1 MKQTKATL
9 LRSLSSLINQGEDLE
24 RDYIELQQEVMINL
38 TLSESIRAKIQ
49 SILKELKDL
58 PDEPEVA
65 IQD

>member
-1 MKQTKATL
+1 MTTKENL
-9 LRSLSSLINQGEDLE
+9 LRSLSSFINQGESLE
-24 RDYIELQQEVMINL
+24 KDYIELQQEIMINL
-38 TLSESIRAKIQ
+38 TLSESIRVKIQ

>member
-9 LRSLSSLINQGEDLE
+9 LRSLSSFINQGEELE

-38 TLSESIRAKIQ
+38 TLSESVRVKIQ

-58 PDEPEVA
+58 PDEQEPA